1 MLKSKSPKEDKTRNM
16 NEQNE
21 MHVRKDEKIMKE
33 AATLTPEIKRTNE
46 KATLY
51 EHGDYRVCVIEKGDM
66 FEAWLA
72 HKEYGVASLMF
83 GWPKVQP
90 VEPDKVYSLN
100 EFLDMV
106 KNSLE
111 EHKRIYFDEIEDLDY
126 P

>member
-1 MLKSKSPKEDKTRNM
+1 
-16 NEQNE
+16 
-21 MHVRKDEKIMKE
+21 MKE
-33 AATLTPEIKRTNE
+33 AVILTPELKRTDE

-51 EHGDYRVCVIEKGDM
+51 EHGDYRVCVIETDDV

-72 HKEYGVASLMF
+72 HKEYGAASLMF

-106 KNSLE
+106 ANSLE
-111 EHKRIYFDEIEDLDY
+111 KYEAFCPDKIEDLDF
-126 P
+126 